1 MCRLHHLDTFEA
13 FCMYNE
19 FQRHYSDPRRFN
31 PANPP
36 DCVRLLLSCSEQRQ
50 LLLFNKLFRAPLC
63 VHQAK
68 VFCFESRDDREQLCV
83 VKVHQDTALAT
94 ISFQTSEGSPSCQLD
109 TSDLGGLAKVTSTP
123 GTQWMLKVVDRH
135 HVKIGNSAN
144 GKFAR
149 ARTKISLSQKL

>member
-36 DCVRLLLSCSEQRQ
+36 NCVRLLLNCSEQRQ

-63 VHQAK
+63 LHQGK
-68 VFCFESRDDREQLCV
+68 VFCFESQDDREQLCV
-83 VKVHQDTALAT
+83 VKVNPDTALAT
-94 ISFQTSEGSPSCQLD
+94 ISFQSSEGSPCQLD

-149 ARTKISLSQKL
+149 ENKNFTFP